1 MASQNL
7 IDYFEKLKN
16 LIKQNGVTGEY
27 VDILIKAANVALFED
42 KDIDYGLEIT
52 SYAKKCCEDMVS
64 SKGYTIWDLER
75 YCMSQ
80 DQKYE
85 VIEKYYEI
93 LKIESYWNFE
103 SYMFF
108 MERNRDQTK
117 RFYLPRMETLHTVV
131 EDLTRLDERKLKFY
145 GLSMASRTGK
155 STLCIFFLSWVAMKR
170 PNSHSAMG
178 GHSGILAKGF
188 YKELINLMTTEEY
201 TFQELFFFWHPK
213 YANKKFP
220 THCSAEDFTITLGDA
235 DRFATITCRGIDG
248 TWTGAIDVSW
258 DGYLYVDDLVRD
270 REHSLSPQ
278 RMESTFQEYLNKM
291 VDRKS
296 GYDPQDG
303 TFAGARELMVG
314 TLWNVLDPLER
325 MRNLY
330 EDNELYEFRRIPAL
344 DENEQSNY
352 PYVYSTEYLLD
363 MRERLDNAEWMAKWM
378 QKPYVREGLLY
389 GVDEINYFNGVLPD
403 GDYRVVAACDVAL
416 GGGDNL
422 SMPVAAEYSN
432 GDVYVFGWVF
442 NNGTKEITRPL
453 VAGKIMEN
461 GIREIRFE
469 ANQGGDLY
477 CDYIDQYLR
486 EQGYKC
492 SCTHKRAPNK
502 MDKMSKIIAYSGDIK
517 RKFYFLQSKK
527 PTQEE
532 LEIDKRNGIKRYVRD
547 NEYQNAM
554 DELHSIVTIG
564 KNLHEDSVDG
574 LTQLAMFIENG
585 MAATIEVPQNPFR
598 Y

>member
-1 MASQNL
+1 MASERL
-7 IDYFEKLKN
+7 IDYYGNLKN
-16 LIKQNGVTGEY
+16 LINENGISAQY
-27 VDILIKAANVALFED
+27 VDILVETAKVAFEED
-42 KDIDYGLEIT
+42 KDIEFGLEICDF
-52 SYAKKCCEDMVS
+52 AKKCCEKLVS
-64 SKGYTIWDLER
+64 TKGYTIWDLEK
-75 YCMSQ
+75 YWFSQ
-80 DQKYE
+80 GITNE
-85 VIEKYYEI
+85 LIEKYYSV
-93 LKIESYWNFE
+93 LKTESYYNFE

-108 MERNRDQTK
+108 MEKKRDPSK

-201 TFQELFFFWHPK
+201 TFQELFFYWHPE

-220 THCSAEDFTITLGDA
+220 THCSAEDFTITLGNP

-270 REHSLSPQ
+270 REHSLSPT

-296 GYDPQDG
+296 GFDPCDG
-303 TFAGARELMVG
+303 SFAGARELMVG
-314 TLWNVLDPLER
+314 TLWNVMDPLEK

-330 EDNELYEFRRIPAL
+330 EQDKLYEFRRIPAL

-363 MRERLDNAEWMAKWM
+363 MRERLDDAEWQAKWI
-378 QKPYVREGLLY
+378 QRPYVREGLLY
-389 GVDEINYFNGVLPD
+389 GVDEVNYFNGILPD
-403 GDYRVVAACDVAL
+403 GDYRIVAACDVAL

-442 NNGTKEITRPL
+442 NNGPKEVTRPK

-461 GIREIRFE
+461 EIREIRFE

-532 LEIDKRNGIKRYVRD
+532 LEIDKQNGIKRYVRD
-547 NEYQNAM
+547 NEYQCAM

-564 KNLHEDSVDG
+564 KNVHEDSVDG
-574 LTQLAMFIENG
+574 LTQLAMFIENNG
-585 MAATIEVPQNPFR
+585 VAKIEVPINPFR